1 MSGIRTVVSS
11 IGPLLRDRALGGL
24 VGATGMIGIGGAMVT
39 TSVSLFLSD
48 EVGVTPLLIGL
59 FFAGRA
65 VMEIVSDL
73 VVGAMS
79 DRIGNRRALLAI
91 CSLLSGI
98 GALCFAGLRN
108 YYLLFAA
115 AAVFFGIGS
124 ACFSQLF
131 AYTREFAD
139 NRAMNPT
146 FFNSALRSV
155 TSLAWIVGPPLGFL
169 LIDVRGFPTLFLTA
183 AALYTAAGALC
194 LWWLPN
200 LRVESGDA
208 SAGSPYRGIGG
219 QMLLLMIAVV
229 LLLAVNSIY
238 QINIALFV
246 TKDLGFD
253 AGFTGIMLGTASALE
268 VPVMMYLGSRAER
281 FGKWRLVTAGA
292 LCAVVF
298 FSLLPLADEKW
309 MLIVLQLPNAA
320 WTAVVLSIPVT
331 ILQDAMADRVGAAS
345 ALYSSSFK
353 AGIALG
359 GATAGTVAQWAGF
372 TDVFWVC
379 ALLSAAAALLLALG
393 RGRGHQGSAGQR
405 DRADVQ
411 PGAAAEAHAGVAG
424 TAEPAV

>member
-1 MSGIRTVVSS
+1 MSGIRTIVSS
-11 IGPLLRDRALGGL
+11 VGPLLRDRALGGL

-39 TSVSLFLSD
+39 TSTSLFLKN
-48 EVGVTPLLIGL
+48 EVGVTSLMIGL
-59 FFAGRA
+59 FFTGRA

-91 CSLLSGI
+91 CSTLSGI

-292 LCAVVF
+292 LCATLF
-298 FSLLPLADEKW
+298 FALLPLADEKW
-309 MLIVLQLPNAA
+309 MLIALQLPNAV
-320 WTAVVLSIPVT
+320 WTAIVLSIPVT
-331 ILQDAMADRVGAAS
+331 ILQDAMADRVGVAS

-353 AGIALG
+353 TGIALG
-359 GATAGTVAQWAGF
+359 GATAGTVAQWAGY

-379 ALLSAAAALLLALG
+379 ALLAAAATLLLALG
-393 RGRGHQGSAGQR
+393 RGRGNEGSSDQR

-411 PGAAAEAHAGVAG
+411 PGGTAAAHAGITDA
-424 TAEPAV
+424 AEPAL